1 MASTSLQWTRRGV
14 VTCYYAILLM
24 AVLLI
29 LVNILPRFW
38 NAGYKDVFPLIGFVH
53 KRATGPFYERIG
65 PFYERVVS
73 VGWLRNRIREAI
85 ARDRSPITVD
95 YA

>member
-14 VTCYYAILLM
+14 VTCYYSILLM

-29 LVNILPRFW
+29 LLDILPRFW
-38 NAGYKDVFPLIGFVH
+38 NVGYKDIYPLIGFVH
-53 KRATGPFYERIG
+53 KRATGPFYER
-65 PFYERVVS
+65 RVS
-73 VGWLRNRIREAI
+73 AAWLRNRIREAI